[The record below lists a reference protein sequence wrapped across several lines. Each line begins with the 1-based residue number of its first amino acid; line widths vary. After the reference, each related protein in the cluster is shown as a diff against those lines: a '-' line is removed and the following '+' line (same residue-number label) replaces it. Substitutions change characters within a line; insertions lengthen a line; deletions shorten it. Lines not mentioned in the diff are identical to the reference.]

1 MEVKYLKIENLKI
14 GNTYYISKNKANGV
28 YHSYTYGKL
37 IEIISKNRVLIQKH
51 NGEIISCKTDLLHKT
66 AMKAVTSKK
75 ARDGIRR
82 TLKKAERKNAESLVD
97 KKVQCKVKQL
107 GHSTY
112 ATIKKDKYIVI
123 GYVGHSASF
132 STLEE
137 LDRWADSELIKL
149 KERRD
154 NIRDKGYKYLKI
166 TARDGKTEY
175 YSKLIF
181 AFTKFEIMC
190 KPFKGDVSKLDD
202 NLVLDR
208 ADVPEMKIK
217 IVKRR

>member
-1 MEVKYLKIENLKI
+1 MKIENLKI
-14 GNTYYISKNKANGV
+14 GNTYYISQNKANGV
-28 YHSYTYGKL
+28 YTSYTQGKL
-37 IEIISKNRVLIQKH
+37 VEIISKNKVLVEKR
-51 NGEIISCKTDLLHKT
+51 NGDKVAYRRDLLHKSPV
-66 AMKAVTSKK
+66 KAVTSKK
-75 ARDGIRR
+75 AKDRVRKE
-82 TLKKAERKNAESLVD
+82 LKAMNRKNAESLVD

-137 LDRWADSELIKL
+137 LDKWADSELIKL

-154 NIRDKGYKYLKI
+154 SIRDKGYKYLKI
-166 TARDGKTEY
+166 TAKGGKTEY

-190 KPFKGDVSKLDD
+190 RLFKGDTSKLDAD
-202 NLVLDR
+202 LVLDR
-208 ADVPEMKIK
+208 DDVPEMKIK
-217 IVKRR
+217 IVRH